1 MKIVAGTSITED
13 RRVFLFKR
21 GMEAGPFADL
31 NALRGHLAACPG
43 MPKGDLADFGRG
55 CAAAKVAMLAAIL
68 TAFDHGAPLP
78 EDTGILGWNGSGC
91 VADNRRF
98 WADYTANGR
107 ESGRGSLFVATLPT
121 TPFCEAAIALGCRGA
136 VAYCRTAP
144 DTAKLPEL
152 LAPDRMTLAGEVRG
166 AAACMVLLTPEP
178 AEYPRFSTLAEL
190 FLSLRRPL

>member
-1 MKIVAGTSITED
+1 MKIVAGAWITGE
-13 RRVFLFKR
+13 RRVFLLKR
-21 GMEAGPFADL
+21 GTEAGPFADL
-31 NALRGHLAACPG
+31 NDLRGHLNEWPG
-43 MPKGDLADFGRG
+43 MPRGDLTDFGRG
-55 CAAAKVAMLAAIL
+55 CAAARAAMLAAIL

-78 EDTGILGWNGSGC
+78 DDACILGWNGSGC
-91 VADNRRF
+91 AEDNRRF
-98 WADYTANGR
+98 WADYTGNGR

-144 DTAKLPEL
+144 DTTQLPEL

-166 AAACMVLLTPEP
+166 DSACMLLLTPET

-190 FLSLRRPL
+190 FLSLRRSL